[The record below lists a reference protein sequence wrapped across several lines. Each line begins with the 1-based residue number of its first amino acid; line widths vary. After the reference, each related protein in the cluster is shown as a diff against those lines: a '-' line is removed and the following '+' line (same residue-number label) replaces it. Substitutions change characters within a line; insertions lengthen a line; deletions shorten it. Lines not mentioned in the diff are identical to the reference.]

1 MGKNSV
7 SFSYIFRK
15 PMSLLPAQNS
25 NRSFSISEHFYS
37 LEVDHKKQSTEL
49 TMSLTIPTINTRY
62 IPLTFTILKKSL
74 PSIFDSMCFNDDK
87 LPFIKEV
94 KATEVGHLFEHVLL
108 EYLCEEKLSCGFS
121 DVEYS
126 GETKWNWR
134 EDPRGTFHITI
145 SRTENDQDIFTAALA
160 KTIKLVNSI
169 LQSTIKKDIPSIN
182 VKPALYNSLYNNSMA
197 QKPLLN

>member
-1 MGKNSV
+1 
-7 SFSYIFRK
+7 
-15 PMSLLPAQNS
+15 MSLLSAQNS
-25 NRSFSISEHFYS
+25 TSSFSISEHFYS

-49 TMSLTIPTINTRY
+49 TMMLTIPTVNTKY
-62 IPLTFTILKKSL
+62 IPLTFAILNESL

-94 KATEVGHLFEHVLL
+94 TATEVGHLFEHALL
-108 EYLCEEKLSCGFS
+108 EYLCEEKLARGFS

-145 SRTENDQDIFTAALA
+145 SRMENDSDIFQPALA
-160 KTIKLVNSI
+160 KTIKLINII
-169 LQSTIKKDIPSIN
+169 LQSTIEKDIPSIH
-182 VKPALYNSLYNNSMA
+182 VKPALYNSMA
-197 QKPLLN
+197 KKPLLN